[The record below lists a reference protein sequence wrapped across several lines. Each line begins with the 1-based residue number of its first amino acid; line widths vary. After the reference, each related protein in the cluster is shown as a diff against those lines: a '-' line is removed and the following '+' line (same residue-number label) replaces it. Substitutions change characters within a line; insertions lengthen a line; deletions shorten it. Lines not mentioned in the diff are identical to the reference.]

1 MTRFVI
7 QQEEKENRIKKLLIV
22 LSAFLAVVFFCS
34 AVVGDVFG
42 GTIWDKSVYA
52 VATVLFLGISL
63 SLIWKTSFYGFFSD
77 RKTEHFQREV
87 VQICC
92 FAFICLMTLYYYNS
106 ASNYG
111 HIAATKMMDS
121 AFGIALLCMYRR
133 EELKVRW
140 VAYFQAVAV
149 AYYAV
154 DMLSKDRDGKL
165 MVLFVLDGLVAWIY
179 IRLLGCLLER
189 IKRREICRR
198 FSVYGG
204 LVLVLFVGMV
214 IFRNTRTWPFSVV
227 IPFGSL
233 YLYRFNKET
242 LNGFLNNF
250 CYGCILAFWLMFG
263 SALLFRPYYS
273 FEFIR
278 YPGWFSS
285 VATAGLFWM
294 VVFGCTITCILA
306 KYDNEAGFVQNL
318 KGCLFEFI
326 TLGAVSSYLIM
337 GMARTALLGTAI
349 FSAAAFLVVEV
360 FNYRDNLK
368 KMLVKILLI
377 ICPVFVLFPVVYTLT
392 RCMPA
397 VVGRPFWITRAEW
410 FSDRIMN
417 REPMDSSKYMNVP
430 QLAESLLDKLL
441 GIDINLSSMAGAE
454 SGPGVGYTIDENGE
468 LVFDDNVVG
477 YYEKEGQI
485 YVKKDYSFENDAV
498 QDTSNGRF
506 DIWKIYFDNLNLT
519 GHDTMIV
526 EDTDENIILYHA
538 HNSYMQVAYD
548 HGVLVGILF
557 VAVVA
562 GGLLWGTL
570 YYKRNCR
577 EVNFAIYPVVVVI
590 SFMIAGMTEWIFHPS
605 IPLGFAFLI
614 GLTPLVGKC
623 ETKM

>member
-1 MTRFVI
+1 
-7 QQEEKENRIKKLLIV
+7 
-22 LSAFLAVVFFCS
+22 
-34 AVVGDVFG
+34 
-42 GTIWDKSVYA
+42 
-52 VATVLFLGISL
+52 
-63 SLIWKTSFYGFFSD
+63 
-77 RKTEHFQREV
+77 
-87 VQICC
+87 
-92 FAFICLMTLYYYNS
+92 
-106 ASNYG
+106 
-111 HIAATKMMDS
+111 
-121 AFGIALLCMYRR
+121 
-133 EELKVRW
+133 
-140 VAYFQAVAV
+140 
-149 AYYAV
+149 
-154 DMLSKDRDGKL
+154 
-165 MVLFVLDGLVAWIY
+165 
-179 IRLLGCLLER
+179 
-189 IKRREICRR
+189 
-198 FSVYGG
+198 
-204 LVLVLFVGMV
+204 
-214 IFRNTRTWPFSVV
+214 
-227 IPFGSL
+227 
-233 YLYRFNKET
+233 
-242 LNGFLNNF
+242 
-250 CYGCILAFWLMFG
+250 
-263 SALLFRPYYS
+263 
-273 FEFIR
+273 
-278 YPGWFSS
+278 
-285 VATAGLFWM
+285 M

-454 SGPGVGYTIDENGE
+454 SGPGVGYTIDESGE

-614 GLTPLVGKC
+614 GLTPLIGKC
-623 ETKM
+623 ETKI